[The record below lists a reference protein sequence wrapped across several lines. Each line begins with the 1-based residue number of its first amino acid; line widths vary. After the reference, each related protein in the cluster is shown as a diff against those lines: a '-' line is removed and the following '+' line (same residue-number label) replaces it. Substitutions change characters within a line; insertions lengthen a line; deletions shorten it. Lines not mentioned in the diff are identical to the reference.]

1 MNVVLIQFLNW
12 ILDGLDWATDHMPLW
27 ATYLILLALSMA
39 AWYGVVQ
46 VCVSI
51 ADAMTLYRLKT

>member
-12 ILDGLDWATDHMPLW
+12 IPDALDRMPLW

-46 VCVSI
+46 VCASI
-51 ADAMTLYRLKT
+51 ADAMMSFRHKI